1 MKNILIFFRFFPS
14 VGGTERVFTV
24 LANSFITNGYD
35 VHIVSIEKSL
45 DVPMFYLDKQVKCS
59 ILPHKNVACQ
69 ENIRTLH
76 SYLIDNEIDYI
87 INNDSIKEAVKLCSE
102 AKENTNIKLVT
113 IHHGDIVYKKEYIH
127 LMAQQGSGLKRF
139 LKNLFF
145 PLYLKYQNH
154 NRRENHKF
162 NLLKS
167 DKYILLSNSFKKYL
181 PQNDKIM
188 AINNPLSYMR
198 EEFSGAKENMVILVG
213 RLSEPHKRVLLSL
226 KIWSIVADKHP
237 DWKYYIVGD
246 GEDRGLIENFI
257 QDNNIPNVV
266 LTGKTES
273 LQYYKWAKIL
283 IMTSAFEG
291 WPLVI
296 NEAMQNNCV
305 PIVMYSF
312 DSLPDIIADQENG
325 FISPNNDIEVFADK
339 LDRLMSDEMMWA
351 DMSTKAYISTARF
364 IPENIIKQ
372 WIDMLNTL

>member
-14 VGGTERVFTV
+14 VGGTERVFTI

-69 ENIRTLH
+69 ENIKTLH

-113 IHHGDIVYKKEYIH
+113 IHHGDIVYKKEYIY
-127 LMAQQGSGLKRF
+127 LMAQQGSGLRRF

-145 PLYLKYQNH
+145 SLYLKYQNH
-154 NRRENHKF
+154 NRRENYKF

-181 PQNDKIM
+181 PQNDKVM

-198 EEFSGAKENMVILVG
+198 EEFSGTKENMVILVG

-273 LQYYKWAKIL
+273 LQYYKRAKIL

-291 WPLVI
+291 WGLVI

-351 DMSTKAYISTARF
+351 DMSKKAYISTARF

>member
-14 VGGTERVFTV
+14 VGGTERVFTI

-69 ENIRTLH
+69 ENIKTLH

-113 IHHGDIVYKKEYIH
+113 IHHGDIVYKKEYIY
-127 LMAQQGSGLKRF
+127 LMAQQGSGLRRF

-145 PLYLKYQNH
+145 SLYLKYQNH

-162 NLLKS
+162 YLLKS

-181 PQNDKIM
+181 PQNDKVM
-188 AINNPLSYMR
+188 AINYPLSDMR
-198 EEFSGAKENMVILVG
+198 EEFSGTKENMVILVG

-273 LQYYKWAKIL
+273 LQYYTRAKIL

-291 WPLVI
+291 WGLVI

-351 DMSTKAYISTARF
+351 DMSKKAYISTARF

>member
-1 MKNILIFFRFFPS
+1 
-14 VGGTERVFTV
+14 
-24 LANSFITNGYD
+24 
-35 VHIVSIEKSL
+35 
-45 DVPMFYLDKQVKCS
+45 
-59 ILPHKNVACQ
+59 
-69 ENIRTLH
+69 
-76 SYLIDNEIDYI
+76 
-87 INNDSIKEAVKLCSE
+87 
-102 AKENTNIKLVT
+102 
-113 IHHGDIVYKKEYIH
+113 
-127 LMAQQGSGLKRF
+127 
-139 LKNLFF
+139 
-145 PLYLKYQNH
+145 
-154 NRRENHKF
+154 
-162 NLLKS
+162 
-167 DKYILLSNSFKKYL
+167 
-181 PQNDKIM
+181 
-188 AINNPLSYMR
+188 MR

>member
-1 MKNILIFFRFFPS
+1 M
-14 VGGTERVFTV
+14 
-24 LANSFITNGYD
+24 
-35 VHIVSIEKSL
+35 
-45 DVPMFYLDKQVKCS
+45 
-59 ILPHKNVACQ
+59 
-69 ENIRTLH
+69 
-76 SYLIDNEIDYI
+76 
-87 INNDSIKEAVKLCSE
+87 
-102 AKENTNIKLVT
+102 
-113 IHHGDIVYKKEYIH
+113 
-127 LMAQQGSGLKRF
+127 
-139 LKNLFF
+139 
-145 PLYLKYQNH
+145 
-154 NRRENHKF
+154 
-162 NLLKS
+162 KS

-181 PQNDKIM
+181 PQNDKVM

-198 EEFSGAKENMVILVG
+198 EEFSGTKENMVILVG

-273 LQYYKWAKIL
+273 LQYYKRAKIL

-291 WPLVI
+291 WGLVI

-351 DMSTKAYISTARF
+351 DMSKKAYISTARF